1 MLNHEPN
8 HDALPDR
15 MNQQERTCARCGSS
29 FGYTDAEAAF
39 RAEHRLSTPVTCP
52 ECRAKDRAGRNTEIV
67 ALYEK
72 AEASTYSATSP
83 AAAAPRAGGRGHV
96 RGQLYATKCDACG
109 AETRVPFVPRGDRP
123 VYCRDC
129 YNARKGR

>member
-1 MLNHEPN
+1 MLNHDHD
-8 HDALPDR
+8 HDATPDQIG
-15 MNQQERTCARCGSS
+15 QQERTCVRCGSS
-29 FGYTDAEAAF
+29 FGYANAEAAF
-39 RAEHRLSTPVTCP
+39 RAEHRLSTPLMCP
-52 ECRAKDRAGRNTEIV
+52 ECRARDRAGRNTEIV

-72 AEASTYSATSP
+72 AETGTYSAASP
-83 AAAAPRAGGRGHV
+83 AAPRAGGRGQV
-96 RGQLYATKCDACG
+96 RGQFYATKCDACG